1 MLKRHRAM
9 RAVHI
14 SALLS
19 FVVPLHSLSLASRV
33 KASITGVHASS
44 HVARLSSQP
53 VLSGARVRIAD
64 LKQRL
69 AAAGVS
75 TAGIVEK
82 EELVRLCAAL
92 DVSER
97 SQSGKREEV
106 ITLDIIYNQGGA
118 YATFDAPN
126 GAALRLLVD
135 TGAAVSLIAT
145 AAGTAMLRTR
155 RYPTVS
161 LPCPMAPP
169 QTIFPPGVDGILGLD
184 ILRRFGALELDWEQS
199 EMRLYARASSMAHQG
214 NAIALPF
221 RFKRVAA
228 GELPFILADF
238 GGGPS
243 GRLDA
248 LVDTGSPVTMV
259 TPELAANARMQ
270 GTADPN
276 DDVISTGI
284 DGQPTRMRAMLCERL
299 ELGDA
304 LRADS
309 GVSHDAATVYS
320 GNCSMMAKVGW
331 TGTPAAL
338 LGLDVLRSGVRGG
351 QQPFAPATVGPNKRG
366 RLVVDFDNTR
376 LLIVP

>member
-1 MLKRHRAM
+1 MLPFF
-9 RAVHI
+9 VCI

-19 FVVPLHSLSLASRV
+19 FVIPLHSLSLDSRV
-33 KASITGVHASS
+33 RASITGAHASS
-44 HVARLSSQP
+44 HVARLKSQP

-97 SQSGKREEV
+97 SESGSSEEV
-106 ITLDIIYNQGGA
+106 ITLDITYNQGGA

-126 GAALRLLVD
+126 GAALRLLID

-145 AAGTAMLRTR
+145 AAGTATLRTR
-155 RYPTVS
+155 RYPTLS

-169 QTIFPPGVDGILGLD
+169 QTPFPPGVDGILGLD

-199 EMRLYARASSMAHQG
+199 EMRLYAQASSMVHQG

-238 GGGPS
+238 GGGPT
-243 GRLDA
+243 GRLEA
-248 LVDTGSPVTMV
+248 LVDTGSPVTIV

-270 GTADPN
+270 GTANPN

-304 LRADS
+304 RRGEN
-309 GVSHDAATVYS
+309 GVSHDAATVFS

-338 LGLDVLRSGVRGG
+338 LGLDVLRNGVRGG
-351 QQPFAPATVGPNKRG
+351 QPFAPAAGGPKRG
-366 RLVVDFDNTR
+366 RLVVDFDNSR
-376 LLIVP
+376 LLIVS